1 MGDNPRITCVPCTPE
16 FWSGLGMQPDANFP
30 KRQNAAL
37 PAAYNAAREPW
48 FLNVDADEFLY
59 VEGRGIGDLLAEQP
73 GNAQALRVTTAEIVR
88 PVT

>member
-1 MGDNPRITCVPCTPE
+1 
-16 FWSGLGMQPDANFP
+16 MQPDANFP